1 MPHQP
6 KAPMSKAP
14 MSRALNLFDPL
25 PTPAEMAAWDRCASR
40 DFGLKPEL
48 LMENAGAEA
57 VSALREAYGPLHGA
71 RVLLIAGSGNNGGDA
86 FVVARRLLDAGAEPL
101 VLHTRPVSA
110 YRAAARYHLDLARRA
125 GVSCRHLP
133 PGRFKSLL
141 SGGKAP
147 GVLPG
152 ILPDILPDILVDGLL
167 GTGFSGELSLEALTL
182 VQAMNALGEKC
193 FVLALDTPSG
203 LDGLTGQPRPEAVRA
218 DLTVAFHA
226 PKLGSALPQA
236 APYVGSL
243 EPRAIGIPRAVM
255 DASPPRQVL
264 LTERLFGLLSAP
276 AAELHKGRAGHV
288 LVLGG
293 SEGLTGAAQLCALG
307 ALRAGAGLVTVGCP
321 RGVLPEVK
329 SGLPDIMALGLGQ
342 GTTWSP
348 DCMDSLL
355 PSLGRYDCVVIGPGL
370 GRNKEAAD
378 FLTLFP
384 KAFAQGFDKG
394 WASPCIYD
402 ADALYHLAQNP
413 GLLREL
419 PEDAVLTPHAGE
431 MARLL
436 GMGMG
441 EVQADRTSAAHRFL
455 AAHPQVL
462 TLKGAGTLVGQG
474 ELLHLS
480 PIAAPNLA
488 VGGSGDVLAGV
499 IAALLARGITPLH
512 AACLGVYWHGL
523 CGLALAREFPGRGN
537 LPSEIA
543 HTLPHVLKEHTPC

>member
-1 MPHQP
+1 MHH
-6 KAPMSKAP
+6 S
-14 MSRALNLFDPL
+14 ALTRHTCSNTLELFDPL
-25 PTPAEMAAWDRCASR
+25 PTPAEMAAWDRRAIQ
-40 DFGLKPEL
+40 DFGLKAEL

-57 VSALREAYGPLHGA
+57 LSVLREAFGPLSGA
-71 RVLLIAGSGNNGGDA
+71 RVLLVAGGGNNGGDA
-86 FVVARRLLDAGAEPL
+86 FVLARRLLDEGAEPL
-101 VLHTRPVSA
+101 VLHTRPVSG
-110 YRAAARYHLDLARRA
+110 YRGAARYHLDLARRA
-125 GVSCRHLP
+125 GAACRHLP
-133 PGRFKSLL
+133 AGRAKSALCN
-141 SGGKAP
+141 GQA
-147 GVLPG
+147 
-152 ILPDILPDILVDGLL
+152 PDILVDGLV
-167 GTGFSGELSLEALTL
+167 GTGFSGELTTEALAL
-182 VQAMNALGEKC
+182 VQAMNSLGESC

-203 LDGLTGQPRPEAVRA
+203 LDGLTGQPRSQAVRA
-218 DLTVAFHA
+218 DVTVAFHA
-226 PKLGSALPQA
+226 PKLGCALPLA
-236 APYVGSL
+236 APYVGTL
-243 EPRAIGIPRAVM
+243 IPRAIGIPRTVTE
-255 DASPPRQVL
+255 ASPPRQVL
-264 LTERLFGLLSAP
+264 LTERLFELLPPP

-329 SGLPDIMALGLGQ
+329 AGLPDIMAVGLGQ

-348 DCMDSLL
+348 DCLDSLL

-378 FLTLFP
+378 FLALFP
-384 KAFAQGFDKG
+384 KAFAQAFDKG
-394 WASPCIYD
+394 WANPCIYD

-413 GLLREL
+413 ALMSDL
-419 PEDAVLTPHAGE
+419 PDDSVLTPHPGE

-441 EVQADRTSAAHRFL
+441 EVQADRVTAAHRFL
-455 AAHPQVL
+455 AKHPQVL

-480 PIAAPNLA
+480 PIVAPNLA

-499 IAALLARGITPLH
+499 IAAILARGINPLH

-523 CGLALAREFPGRGN
+523 CGLALANDFPVRGN
-537 LPSEIA
+537 LASEIA